1 MGSGVSKRSRSTS
14 ASGHCGDMSF
24 KGSDQH
30 LRELLLEKTGE
41 MQRLKAEN
49 ER

>member
-14 ASGHCGDMSF
+14 ANGHCGDMSS
-24 KGSDQH
+24 KSSDQH

-41 MQRLKAEN
+41 MQRLKADLDK
-49 ER
+49 

>member
-1 MGSGVSKRSRSTS
+1 MGSGVFKQSTTANDQSRS
-14 ASGHCGDMSF
+14 MSV

-41 MQRLKAEN
+41 MQRLKAEVDK
-49 ER
+49 